1 MRCIISV
8 FHQGLC
14 DGSGT
19 QRFIMDV
26 IGVYIYFVNQ
36 ANCMVITCINSY
48 CCTRINHTLS
58 SLELVCLSYLHFL
71 YSVENLN
78 TGSLALLV

>member
-1 MRCIISV
+1 
-8 FHQGLC
+8 
-14 DGSGT
+14 
-19 QRFIMDV
+19 MDV

-36 ANCMVITCINSY
+36 ANSMVITCINSY

-58 SLELVCLSYLHFL
+58 SLELVCLSCLHLL

-78 TGSLALLV
+78 TGSLASLVSRHDFAHIVFGHHTFTGAAK